1 MRDPWGLERR
11 LTDSVGKEYIL
22 DLNVPAMVFD
32 VGGKHVRNRRE
43 RERSREHLLALSL
56 ICIWFY

>member
-32 VGGKHVRNRRE
+32 VGGRK
-43 RERSREHLLALSL
+43 
-56 ICIWFY
+56 